1 MSMTAMMV
9 GPSINY
15 DYRAGGEVLCK
26 NPKGLVFFLRAD
38 APVVR
43 PAAPAPAPRAWAPVE
58 ATREVEVKRHAE
70 PQPIAEMTRTV
81 PAAEPQATFRA
92 VEATHEVEVRRA
104 AEPVAAARG
113 TAPLAEAPAPGKA
126 AQGGWFGKLF
136 GK

>member
-1 MSMTAMMV
+1 MSMTAMV
-9 GPSINY
+9 GTSINY

-26 NPKGLVFFLRAD
+26 NPKGLIFFLRAEPP
-38 APVVR
+38 AAR
-43 PAAPAPAPRAWAPVE
+43 PAAPPPAPRSWTPVE

-81 PAAEPQATFRA
+81 PAAEPTAAFQA

-104 AEPVAAARG
+104 AEPQSIARG
-113 TAPLAEAPAPGKA
+113 TGPLPAAPAPGQAPEK
-126 AQGGWFGKLF
+126 GWFGKLF

>member
-26 NPKGLVFFLRAD
+26 NPKGLVFFLRAY

-70 PQPIAEMTRTV
+70 PQPITEVTRTV
-81 PAAEPQATFRA
+81 PAAEPQASFKA
-92 VEATHEVEVRRA
+92 VEATHEVEVRR
-104 AEPVAAARG
+104 EAAARG